1 MKKLL
6 AVLLAFA
13 MVLPQ
18 NVNANKTL
26 VDTDDS
32 KVIQSTVDQKQTGNY
47 SVSGNL
53 YVDVDMSQLWMM
65 SADASTGIEAT
76 LSHQGTSVDMA
87 VFSGSSGTF
96 TLLGYNA
103 TYNVT
108 TRLGMN
114 GETIGFEIQVLGLP
128 QGNDYE
134 FTMRGNGFTTVSKVF
149 HLQDYSIHLGMDNQS
164 MFIIGDVN
172 NDTYVND
179 ADYNL
184 LLENMGSDD
193 QKYDLNR
200 DGVVDI
206 LDLSYVH
213 QTLGNRKQD
222 VVESN
227 GSPIINP
234 ANVAASLQDSSVE
247 ITQGDLHDLLVD
259 DVNRNVS
266 IALKDSSAVISEATP
281 VSFDLDLQTPKQ
293 MSKIEIDSIPGDNQI
308 TDGVISLVTV
318 VDGKEVIENVN
329 MNTAARS
336 MRADDS
342 KIVIDLGK
350 QVAVKKITIK
360 ITGTKNNTNLAE
372 IAKVDFINDVYK
384 EIPKP
389 ESSFPKNLTAQ
400 AGSEQIIVDWD
411 KVTNVTGY
419 EVSYRYVNPKTN
431 KNETKTVKTDQNSL
445 LLDGLTNYVSYE
457 IRVQSVTDDGWKSG
471 YGESVTATPIPSEKP
486 AAPDYVTATGGFRSI
501 DVSWKKMENTLH
513 YSVYYKKEGDTDF
526 QAIHDIQT
534 NAYTLMNLEDDTNYL
549 VYVTGHNEIG
559 ESNKSLTA
567 SATTAA
573 LSPTI
578 TPNYKLINTA
588 NEETGVTNHIQD
600 VTYKAGTTSSGNK
613 FDIVDNDQVTHWQLN
628 SWDSG
633 GYNNFKNGP
642 LVEFD
647 QEYQMSEFVIIP
659 SYNKVGNIF
668 YVKIEYMDA
677 DGNVFNKTSGISL
690 RRLVDKQDKVYYRIV
705 LNEPISAKK
714 VRLSTANYSA
724 TGNMNI
730 SEIKFYHHDSIKTD
744 IANLFVDDLRIQLA
758 PGVTIDQINA
768 LDAYL
773 DAGDEVSGER
783 HPDYTSL
790 KQEVQYARD
799 ILEDKQISDDII
811 TVDQNVSTANDGHL
825 QFVSTLADAQ
835 PLGIAANAGD
845 ELTIYVG
852 AESGAKGGVQLVFT
866 QYYAEASRWH
876 QTVNLSVGK
885 NIVTVPKIVSTQG
898 ETGGSIY
905 IRYTGARPN
914 YAAGSEKAI
923 RVRVSGGTKIPY
935 LDVTNTDEATAKER
949 IATYLDELK
958 TYTEV
963 TLPALY
969 ADAGLTFDSRTSVLN
984 VTEIMSNK
992 MLLSFPADKTYE
1004 TIVSNLSTDE
1014 EKIERVY
1021 QNTLAMEQI
1030 AHLAYAQKGLTDGP
1044 SAEAVHRMPD
1054 TRLNIRYHKMFAGA
1068 FMYAGGKHIGIEYN
1082 SVPGL
1087 LVGRPYTLGADGKM
1101 EGGSLYGWG
1110 IAHEIGHMIDQQ
1122 NLVHAEVTNNITSL
1136 FEDTLDDAT
1145 LSRIGTAERMQKI
1158 YKKVTSGAT
1167 GPSIDV
1173 FTQLGMYWQLHLAY
1187 DDEYNSV
1194 DNTNTFFANLHK
1206 LYRESSEKA
1215 SSRDEMDNLFI
1226 RRASD
1231 VVQKDLTDYFVSWGM
1246 TPNAETLR
1254 YLQEKGYP
1262 KETRKIQYISEEAR
1276 WKRLENMTPM
1286 ASDTSVTA
1294 TLSHEVENGKDS
1306 RMVNLTLGV
1315 SKDEDKILGYEII
1328 RNGEVVAFT
1337 TENEYKDVIGT
1348 ANNRV
1353 FTYEVVAYDYLLNQ
1367 TAVKKLDPIKISHDG
1382 SIAKTNWY
1390 ITSNVASDQ
1399 LVEGEE
1405 AAPTGLFSAI
1415 DDNYDNL
1422 YEGNVTKGNVE
1433 LTVDLSSRQQVAGFK
1448 YTAAKTDN
1456 ALHADTVQQYVVSI
1470 STDNQNWTEV
1480 AKGSFDVTADQP
1492 TELIYFGDKESK
1504 QLKIY
1509 DAQYVKF
1516 TFKQQR
1522 VALAE
1527 LDVIA
1532 PPGDNVDFIENGIGI
1547 LESDYVYDKINGQTI
1562 PAGSLVFN
1570 GKYRGNPAF
1579 NAILLFDEDGNIVA
1593 GGEDEN
1599 GDQIINGILLA
1610 TLPEN
1615 EQLGDIADG
1624 NWIYWI
1630 EPGNFKAE
1638 DFEGKTVT
1646 ANLYRVDN
1654 AETNEGQRLV
1664 SDTLPQRIGS
1674 PLPMIRFDEN

>member
-6 AVLLAFA
+6 AVLLAFT

-18 NVNANKTL
+18 NVSANKKPA
-26 VDTDDS
+26 DTDDS
-32 KVIQSTVDQKQTGNY
+32 KVIQNVADKKQTGNY

-53 YVDVDMSQLWMM
+53 YVDVDMSHLWMM
-65 SADASTGIEAT
+65 SANASTGIQAT
-76 LSHQGTSVDMA
+76 LSHQGNSVDFA
-87 VFSGSSGTF
+87 VFSGSNGTF
-96 TLLGYNA
+96 TLSGYHVNYHVA
-103 TYNVT
+103 
-108 TRLGMN
+108 TRLGPN
-114 GETIGFEIQVLGLP
+114 GETIGLEIQVLGLP

-134 FTMRGNGFTTVSKVF
+134 FTMRGNGFATVSKVF

-172 NDTYVND
+172 NDSYVND

-184 LLENMGSDD
+184 LLENIGSDNPT
-193 QKYDLNR
+193 YDLNR

-206 LDLSYVH
+206 LDLSYIH
-213 QTLGNRKQD
+213 HTLGNRKQD

-234 ANVAASLQDSSVE
+234 ADVVANLQDSGMEIVE
-247 ITQGDLHDLLVD
+247 GELRDLLVE
-259 DVNRNVS
+259 DVNKKVG

-281 VSFDLDLQTPKQ
+281 VSFELDLQTPKQ
-293 MSKIEIDSIPGDNQI
+293 MSKIEVNSVPGDNQI
-308 TDGVISLVTV
+308 TEGVMSIVTV
-318 VDGKEVIENVN
+318 VDGKEVIENMN
-329 MNTAARS
+329 MNAALRS

-372 IAKVDFINDVYK
+372 IAKVDFINDVYQ

-389 ESSFPKNLTAQ
+389 ESSFPKNVTAQ
-400 AGSEQIIVDWD
+400 AGSEQIVVDWD

-419 EVSYRYVNPKTN
+419 EVSYRYVDPKTN
-431 KNETKTVKTDQNSL
+431 KNETKSVQTDQNSL
-445 LLDGLTNYVSYE
+445 LLEGLTNYVSYE
-457 IRVQSVTDDGWKSG
+457 IRVQATSDDGWKSG
-471 YGESVTATPIPSEKP
+471 YGESVTAVPIPSEKP
-486 AAPDYVTATGGFRSI
+486 DAPDYVSATGGFRSI
-501 DVSWKKMENTLH
+501 DVSWKKMDNTLH
-513 YSVYYKKEGDTDF
+513 YSVYYKKESDTDF
-526 QAIHDIQT
+526 QAVHDIKS
-534 NAYTLMNLEDDTNYL
+534 NSYTLMNLDDDTNYL

-567 SATTAA
+567 SASTVA
-573 LSPTI
+573 LTPTI

-588 NEETGVTNHIQD
+588 NDEAGVTNHIED
-600 VTYKAGTTSSGNK
+600 VTYKAGTTSSGDK
-613 FDIVDNDQVTHWQLN
+613 FDIVDNDQASYWELN
-628 SWDSG
+628 SWDAG
-633 GYNNFKNGP
+633 GYNDFKNGP

-647 QEYQMSEFVIIP
+647 QEYQMSEFVLIP

-668 YVKIEYMDA
+668 YAKIEYWDA
-677 DGNVFNKTSGISL
+677 AGNATYKKSGISVREL
-690 RRLVDKQDKVYYRIV
+690 RDKQDKLYYRVI
-705 LNEPISAKK
+705 LDEPISAKK
-714 VRLSTANYSA
+714 IRISTANYSA
-724 TGNMNI
+724 SGNMNI
-730 SEIKFYHHDSIKTD
+730 SEIKFYHHDSIKED

-758 PGVTIDQINA
+758 AGVTATQIDA
-768 LDAYL
+768 LDARL
-773 DAGDEVSGER
+773 EAGDAVSGEK

-790 KQEVQYARD
+790 KQEIQYARD
-799 ILEDKQISDDII
+799 ILEDNQISDDII

-825 QFVSTLADAQ
+825 QFSSPLADAQ
-835 PLGIAANAGD
+835 PLGLAVNAGD
-845 ELTIYVG
+845 EITVYVG
-852 AESGAKGGVQLVFT
+852 SEAGAKGGVQLVFT
-866 QYYAEASRWH
+866 QYYAEASKWH
-876 QTVNLSVGK
+876 QTVNLSTGK
-885 NIVTVPKIVSTQG
+885 NIITVPKIVSTQG
-898 ETGGSIY
+898 ETGGSVY

-914 YAAGSEKAI
+914 YAQGNEKAI
-923 RVRVSGGTKIPY
+923 RVRVSGGIKIPY
-935 LDVTNTDEATAKER
+935 LDVTNTDEATAKQR

-963 TLPALY
+963 TLPTLY

-1004 TIVSNLSTDE
+1004 TIVSGLSTDQ

-1021 QNTLAMEQI
+1021 QNTLAMDQI
-1030 AHLAYAQKGLTDGP
+1030 SRLSYAQKGLTDGP

-1068 FMYAGGKHIGIEYN
+1068 FMYAGGKHIGIEYD

-1087 LVGRPYTLGADGKM
+1087 LVGRPYTLGTNGKM

-1110 IAHEIGHMIDQQ
+1110 IGHEIGHMIDQR
-1122 NLVHAEVTNNITSL
+1122 NLAHAEVTNNITSL
-1136 FEDTLDDAT
+1136 FTTTLDDAS
-1145 LSRIGTAERMQKI
+1145 LSRIGTPERMEKI

-1167 GPSIDV
+1167 GPSVDV

-1187 DDEYNSV
+1187 DDEYNAV
-1194 DNTNTFFANLHK
+1194 DSTNTFFARLHK
-1206 LYRESSEKA
+1206 LYRESSENA

-1231 VVQKDLTDYFVSWGM
+1231 VVQKDLSDYFVSWGM

-1276 WKRLENMTPM
+1276 WKRIQNIASM
-1286 ASDTSVTA
+1286 ASDTSVIA
-1294 TLSHEVENGKDS
+1294 SLSHQAENGKDS
-1306 RMVNLTLGV
+1306 RMVDLTLGV

-1337 TENEYKDVIGT
+1337 TENNYKDVIGT

-1353 FTYEVVAYDYLLNQ
+1353 FTYEVVAYDYLLNK

-1382 SIAKTNWY
+1382 SMAKTNWY

-1399 LVEGEE
+1399 LAEGAEI
-1405 AAPTGLFSAI
+1405 APTGLLSAI
-1415 DDNYDNL
+1415 DDNYDNV

-1433 LTVDLSSRQQVAGFK
+1433 LTIDLSGRQQVAGFK
-1448 YTAAKTDN
+1448 YTAAKAGN
-1456 ALHADTVQQYVVSI
+1456 ALHTDTVQEYVVSV

-1480 AKGSFDVTADQP
+1480 AQGSFAVTTDQP
-1492 TELIYFGDKESK
+1492 TELVYFGDKDSK

-1509 DAQYVKF
+1509 DAQYVKL

-1547 LESDYVYDKINGQTI
+1547 LESDYVYDKVNGHMI

-1579 NAILLFDEDGNIVA
+1579 NAILLFDEDGNIVT
-1593 GGEDEN
+1593 GGKDEN
-1599 GDQIINGILLA
+1599 GEEIINGILLA

-1646 ANLYRVDN
+1646 ASLYRVDN

-1674 PLPMIRFDEN
+1674 PLPTIRLDGN